1 MDSYS
6 NDDKNIRINRFIT
19 AEFLP
24 AVKKYKMARKLLENW
39 TIETDATIYQFC
51 AECSDK
57 LYEAVE
63 HFLREAIATDTNNII
78 SLIGLCDKVKDDS
91 RFYDI
96 ELSVFVSSE
105 TWNLL
110 TALYENV
117 KKGILIVADENNVSQ
132 SEIEKI
138 QKEAQN
144 SIFPVVLLS
153 VSMLDC

>member
-78 SLIGLCDKVKDDS
+78 IKTC
-91 RFYDI
+91 
-96 ELSVFVSSE
+96 
-105 TWNLL
+105 
-110 TALYENV
+110 
-117 KKGILIVADENNVSQ
+117 IL
-132 SEIEKI
+132 
-138 QKEAQN
+138 
-144 SIFPVVLLS
+144 
-153 VSMLDC
+153 